1 MKRARLNTEGVQM
14 SFRDAIQPQMEVLTS
29 DGVVVGRVGSI
40 VGDQIALTQSGQ
52 QASGHNRVPLHLVGR
67 VDSDVH
73 LTATSA
79 GLASALAGAGAGAGA
94 AHAGS
99 ATPARPASPTTP
111 ADEPLEGPLPP
122 VRNPAVGN
130 ARPRGNYYLPWVLGA
145 LLLLLLLFGLLR
157 GCDPADERVE
167 DRPVVPQSTEERREE
182 TATGRYASGTIAYEL
197 DRFLASDEPP
207 PRTLSFEKLN
217 FDTGSAAVRP
227 EDVVD
232 LDQIAQVMNTH
243 PRSRIAIIGYTDAR
257 GSGRANARLGEE
269 RAEAIAEGLVTRGI
283 AADRLEARSG
293 GEREPTANNRSA
305 EGQAENRRTELIVL
319 SR

>member
-1 MKRARLNTEGVQM
+1 M